1 MTKFDLFVIDHYQP
15 DNDNNSQ
22 GHLSYHSGLNPHWS
36 KASALG
42 IWFLNRMWRLVW
54 SKCRGWKGRQNI
66 WYSNSIFGTKKLE
79 YIIYLL
85 IYLFISKYYFFVF
98 FPSSFL
104 FACLLISSFLFDLFR
119 SSLHRRFKFD
129 GICFLLFIYYYFFLS
144 CKWCFNERWKFVK
157 RVYLCSLC

>member
-22 GHLSYHSGLNPHWS
+22 GHLAYHSGLNPHWS

-42 IWFLNRMWRLVW
+42 IWFLNRMWRLVDQ
-54 SKCRGWKGRQNI
+54 SVAVEKEGRISDTVTVYLTQRN
-66 WYSNSIFGTKKLE
+66 WNTLF
-79 YIIYLL
+79 IYLF

-104 FACLLISSFLFDLFR
+104 FACLLI
-119 SSLHRRFKFD
+119 
-129 GICFLLFIYYYFFLS
+129 FFLS
-144 CKWCFNERWKFVK
+144 SFILACFVLPCTTDLNSMEFAFF
-157 RVYLCSLC
+157 YLFIFFFYLANDVLMRGGNL

>member
-1 MTKFDLFVIDHYQP
+1 MTKFDLFVIEHYQP

-22 GHLSYHSGLNPHWS
+22 GHLAYHSGLNPHWS

-66 WYSNSIFGTKKLE
+66 WYSNSIFDTKKLE

-104 FACLLISSFLFDLFR
+104 FACLLIFFLSSFFLACFVLPCTTDLNSVEFA
-119 SSLHRRFKFD
+119 FF
-129 GICFLLFIYYYFFLS
+129 IFLLS

-157 RVYLCSLC
+157 RVYLCSLR